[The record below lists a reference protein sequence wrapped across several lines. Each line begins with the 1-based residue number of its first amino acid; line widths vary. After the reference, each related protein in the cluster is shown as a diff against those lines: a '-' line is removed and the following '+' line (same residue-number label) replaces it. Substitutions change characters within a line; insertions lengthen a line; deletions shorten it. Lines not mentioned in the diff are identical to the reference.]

1 MSQGSLSHNQTHEP
15 HAAGTCHIPLVPAR
29 RLGKPVVVAGVD
41 DSDLISRPSDYEF
54 VETSGTLLPAFSA
67 QLRVRIAQHRPVLFV
82 IDLSTVTDSVVDCLL
97 SDFSSHLFF
106 RIILVGRECD
116 SVGRRLECLTLPL
129 RNPCLPISIAFLPK
143 EARQLD
149 WQIASFFE
157 QSELMA
163 AYCRQLLRI
172 NSLNNRENRIAN
184 YCAQGFR
191 NREISKLLSV
201 SEKTVEK
208 ARSDIYKK
216 LGIVSGQE
224 LASLIT
230 FRNFFRWPV
239 GVSFPSR

>member
-1 MSQGSLSHNQTHEP
+1 
-15 HAAGTCHIPLVPAR
+15 
-29 RLGKPVVVAGVD
+29 
-41 DSDLISRPSDYEF
+41 
-54 VETSGTLLPAFSA
+54 
-67 QLRVRIAQHRPVLFV
+67 
-82 IDLSTVTDSVVDCLL
+82 
-97 SDFSSHLFF
+97 
-106 RIILVGRECD
+106 
-116 SVGRRLECLTLPL
+116 
-129 RNPCLPISIAFLPK
+129 
-143 EARQLD
+143 
-149 WQIASFFE
+149 
-157 QSELMA
+157 MA